1 MATKTAKPAKSAK
14 PAKAASKKAA
24 GNTAPLAA
32 EIAHSFPRPAT
43 GEADVL
49 PIARR
54 LGKLMCH
61 SLRQAFQPLAE
72 DRLTVTPE
80 DAAVVPHD
88 DWWDKRESP
97 TGFAFYQIPP
107 MKGRMALLLPQDL
120 IAALVDAFFGGSIS
134 RGKAAKKGF
143 SPSDL
148 RLMHR
153 IVQNGA
159 TEIGVAWAQ
168 IGPFRCVAAGFTDD
182 EEEAKIAKGDAPLL
196 VQPFTLSYPGD
207 VNFTIE
213 CVYPAEMIQSAREFC
228 TTAKPDEIAATDP
241 AWRQAMGAAVAE
253 TRLPVRSV
261 LARPSMT
268 MNQLANLKEGDII
281 SIPNVRNLQ
290 LLIGDR
296 PFARGN
302 IGEQNGMAAFRID
315 HFEQGK
321 IS

>member
-14 PAKAASKKAA
+14 PAKVAAKKGAA
-24 GNTAPLAA
+24 DKTPEPGQ
-32 EIAHSFPRPAT
+32 IAHSFPRRST

-54 LGKLMCH
+54 LGKLMCQ

-72 DRLTVTPE
+72 ERLAVEPE
-80 DAAVVPHD
+80 EPQVVSHD

-97 TGFAFYQIPP
+97 TGYAFYQLPP
-107 MKGRMALLLPQDL
+107 MKGRMAMLLPQDL

-134 RGKAAKKGF
+134 RGKSAKKGF
-143 SPSDL
+143 SSSDL

-153 IVQNGA
+153 IAQSGA
-159 TEIGVAWAQ
+159 TEIGIAWAQ
-168 IGPFRCVAAGFTDD
+168 IGPFRCIAAGFTDD
-182 EEEAKIAKGDAPLL
+182 EEEVMIAKGDAPLL
-196 VQPFTLSYPGD
+196 VQPFTLTYPGN
-207 VNFTIE
+207 VSFTIE
-213 CVYPAEMIQSAREFC
+213 CVYPVDMIQSAREFC
-228 TTAKPDEIAATDP
+228 TTARPEETAAADP
-241 AWRQAMGAAVAE
+241 AWHQAMGQAVAE
-253 TRLPVRSV
+253 TWLPVRSV
-261 LARPSMT
+261 MARPSMT
-268 MNQLANLKEGDII
+268 MNELANLKEGDII

-321 IS
+321 TS

>member
-1 MATKTAKPAKSAK
+1 M
-14 PAKAASKKAA
+14 
-24 GNTAPLAA
+24 
-32 EIAHSFPRPAT
+32 EQFAHSFPRRAT

-54 LGKLMCH
+54 MGKLLCQ
-61 SLRQAFQPLAE
+61 SLRQSFQPLAE
-72 DRLTVTPE
+72 ERLTVEAQEPQVVE
-80 DAAVVPHD
+80 HDAWAA
-88 DWWDKRESP
+88 KRKGP
-97 TGFAFYQIPP
+97 TGFAFYQLPP
-107 MKGRMALLLPQDL
+107 MKGRMAMLLPQDL

-134 RGKAAKKGF
+134 RGKSTKSNF
-143 SPSDL
+143 SSSDL

-153 IVQNGA
+153 IAQNTA
-159 TEIGVAWAQ
+159 PEIGAAWSQ

-182 EEEAKIAKGDAPLL
+182 EEEARIAKGDAPLL
-196 VQPFTLSYPGD
+196 LQPFTLAYPGG
-207 VNFTIE
+207 VKFTIE
-213 CVYPAEMIQSAREFC
+213 CVYPVEMIQSGREFC
-228 TTAKPDEIAATDP
+228 TTAKPEETSSADP
-241 AWRQAMGAAVAE
+241 AWRQAMGLAIAE
-253 TRLPVRSV
+253 SYLPVRSV
-261 LARPSMT
+261 MARPSMT